1 MKRNEGEIIEKDKYE
16 GDWGGE
22 GGHWKKEGAAMRERE
37 NNWMRQREGGGKKS
51 GQMRESEWEG

>member
-1 MKRNEGEIIEKDKYE
+1 MKRNEGEIIEKDKCW

-22 GGHWKKEGAAMRERE
+22 GGHWKKKGAAMRERKQLNE
-37 NNWMRQREGGGKKS
+37 AARKKS